1 MPPERGEVPAT
12 APTALAT
19 RDRVIVAMLVAF
31 TAFNLTLDL
40 VLVVN
45 AGQLAERPDASWATA
60 LWAMYADADRL
71 WIVAPWSRAQE
82 AINVFWTS
90 GLNIWLI
97 WAIVTRRA
105 NRHVLQ
111 LALGSYLSYSVI
123 LYWLAGHLSSYEGM
137 RSWTAPNFA
146 LFYGS
151 ALPWL
156 VGHLYMTYDSAVA
169 ITRRFTSGPERRG

>member
-1 MPPERGEVPAT
+1 MTVEI
-12 APTALAT
+12 
-19 RDRVIVAMLVAF
+19 RDRAIVAMLVAF
-31 TAFNLTLDL
+31 TVFNLTLDL

-45 AGQLAERPDASWATA
+45 AGRLADHPDADWASA
-60 LWAMYADADRL
+60 LWAIYTDADRF

-105 NRHVLQ
+105 YRHVLQ
-111 LALGSYLSYSVI
+111 LVVGSYLSYSVI
-123 LYWLAGHLSSYEGM
+123 LYWLAGHLSGYEGM
-137 RSWTAPNFA
+137 RARTAYAFL
-146 LFYGS
+146 LFYGT

-156 VGHLYMTYDSAVA
+156 AAHLYMTYDSAVA
-169 ITRRFTSGPERRG
+169 ITRRFANAGARPGG